1 VRFPPPTLLVVLCH
15 SQEQAHQTKEKLAK
29 WLAPRGLVFN
39 EDKTKIVHLQDGF
52 DFLGFNVRRYRHKLL
67 IKPSKAAVGRLR
79 KRLAD
84 EMHTLRGSNAMAV
97 VAKLN
102 PIIRGWAAYYR
113 GVVSS
118 KMFSSLENYLW
129 RLQYKWTTWTHPHKP
144 KNWIVN
150 QYFGKR
156 NKFRNDRWVFGAPG
170 TPAYVTKFSWTDI
183 VRHAMVKGRASP
195 DDPSLTD
202 YWETRR
208 KKVKPP
214 LDKYTLRLLTKQE
227 ARCPLCGD
235 HLLFAEQPP
244 ESPEQWERWWLRIAR
259 QAITADYLVHH
270 GRPGSRS
277 NDDGT
282 RLVHASCRR
291 GYLIRQRRNT
301 AQLS

>member
-1 VRFPPPTLLVVLCH
+1 MIYLKSFH
-15 SQEQAHQTKEKLAK
+15 H
-29 WLAPRGLVFN
+29 G
-39 EDKTKIVHLQDGF
+39 I
-52 DFLGFNVRRYRHKLL
+52 
-67 IKPSKAAVGRLR
+67 AVGLSLHPRAPGRKQSPTRNLLERLR
-79 KRLAD
+79 DRAAD
-84 EMHTLRGSNAMAV
+84 VLRFADDPLHVPFTNNTGERALRPVKTQIKISGCHQSETGAAAWLDVRSYLDSARKHGLGAPSRPSTVPSPATSGCRPSHNHLTSRPHTPS
-97 VAKLN
+97 
-102 PIIRGWAAYYR
+102 PISRIPSEC
-113 GVVSS
+113 V
-118 KMFSSLENYLW
+118 
-129 RLQYKWTTWTHPHKP
+129 H
-144 KNWIVN
+144 
-150 QYFGKR
+150 
-156 NKFRNDRWVFGAPG
+156 KFRNDRWVFGAPG

-183 VRHAMVKGRASP
+183 VRHAMVKGKASP

-202 YWETRR
+202 YWATRR
-208 KKVKPP
+208 KKVKLP

-291 GYLIRQRRNT
+291 GYLIRQRRGT
-301 AQLS
+301 AQLP